1 MLTGIH
7 TPSLH
12 TMGGET
18 EAFPAAILSFIFMF
32 HKNKTEEGI
41 WLPQVS
47 LSLSSLTLS
56 PLLFLQIFTLPPFT
70 SLSHIIVSPPPS
82 PPLHP
87 SLLFALAT
95 SVNLISL
102 IQDQCF
108 PLSLL

>member
-41 WLPQVS
+41 WLPQVV
-47 LSLSSLTLS
+47 S
-56 PLLFLQIFTLPPFT
+56 PLSHSLLYCFSRFLP
-70 SLSHIIVSPPPS
+70 SL
-82 PPLHP
+82 P
-87 SLLFALAT
+87 SLLSHT
-95 SVNLISL
+95 S
-102 IQDQCF
+102 
-108 PLSLL
+108 

>member
-18 EAFPAAILSFIFMF
+18 EAFLAAILSFIFMF

-56 PLLFLQIFTLPPFT
+56 PLLFL
-70 SLSHIIVSPPPS
+70 
-82 PPLHP
+82 
-87 SLLFALAT
+87 
-95 SVNLISL
+95 
-102 IQDQCF
+102 
-108 PLSLL
+108 

>member
-1 MLTGIH
+1 MLTDIH
-7 TPSLH
+7 TPSLP

-32 HKNKTEEGI
+32 HKNKTEEDI

-47 LSLSSLTLS
+47 LSLSST
-56 PLLFLQIFTLPPFT
+56 
-70 SLSHIIVSPPPS
+70 VSPDFYPPSLHFSLTHHTPSPS

-95 SVNLISL
+95 SVNLTSL